1 MAMSES
7 EEELRQQI
15 ERLKTQLDSEKAKSK
30 KAIRL
35 QVSQKGGVSLYGI
48 RRFPITF
55 YLEEWNRILDMEGE
69 IRAFL
74 AKHESELARKE

>member
-1 MAMSES
+1 MSED
-7 EEELRQQI
+7 EDDLKQQI
-15 ERLKTQLDSEKAKSK
+15 ADLKGQIESQKTKAKRS
-30 KAIRL
+30 IYL
-35 QVSQKGGVSLYGI
+35 QVSKKGGVSLYGI

-74 AKHESELARKE
+74 KENEDDLAKKD

>member
-1 MAMSES
+1 MSEN
-7 EEELRQQI
+7 EEDLKQQI
-15 ERLKTQLDSEKAKSK
+15 AGLKAQLESEKASAKRS
-30 KAIRL
+30 ITL
-35 QVSQKGGVSLYGI
+35 QVSKKGGVSLYGI

-74 AKHESELARKE
+74 KEHEGELTKKN

>member
-1 MAMSES
+1 MTQSDEDLKARIA
-7 EEELRQQI
+7 EL
-15 ERLKTQLDSEKAKSK
+15 EGQLEQEKAKSK

-55 YLEEWNRILDMEGE
+55 YVEEWEKILGMSEE
-69 IRAFL
+69 IREFMASH
-74 AKHESELARKE
+74 ANELTRKG